1 MTTSRSLPRASGGAA
16 TKCKLNA
23 ITNPILNGISVGLN
37 FGPEGPELCPKT
49 FNCCAGLGWQD
60 TPAGVKICELKAR
73 FRRVQ
78 DLCRAYGAVWGHV
91 LPFDDY
97 LQWLASWDF
106 EIIKTVSG
114 MLKGY
119 APQCRLIE
127 NSPLCI
133 KGKPSACWAMALVAV
148 WRFGQQARVVP
159 FHQIKPAELHRL
171 LPAADGQG
179 FVLVEK
185 VAGLYREDKALWL
198 EYLIHTAYA
207 ANVFLILEIL
217 PAARKEGRLKGGAAR
232 EFQRRLAEAE
242 PKSFREHLDADGQSK
257 LGEMQRL
264 PNPKFRTAVDPLLD
278 S

>member
-1 MTTSRSLPRASGGAA
+1 MPPIGFRGPAPKKCNLAAISDPR
-16 TKCKLNA
+16 
-23 ITNPILNGISVGLN
+23 LNGLTVGLN
-37 FGPEGPELCPKT
+37 FAEEGPTLCPKT
-49 FNCCAGLGWQD
+49 YSCCAGLGWQD
-60 TPAGVKICELKAR
+60 TPSGVQVCELRAR
-73 FRRVQ
+73 FRRVEN
-78 DLCRAYGAVWGHV
+78 LVRAYEAMWGAV
-91 LPFDDY
+91 LPFSDY
-97 LQWLASWDF
+97 LQWLAAWDF
-106 EIIKTVSG
+106 EIIKNVSH

-148 WRFGQQARVVP
+148 WRFGKEAEVVP
-159 FHQIKPAELHRL
+159 FHEIKPSSLHELIIDS
-171 LPAADGQG
+171 AAPG

-185 VAGLYREDKALWL
+185 IGELYKEEKALWL
-198 EYLIHTAYA
+198 EYLINQAYNS
-207 ANVFLILEIL
+207 NVFLVLEIL
-217 PAARKEGRLKGGAAR
+217 PPKAPNQLEGGAAR
-232 EFQRRLAEAE
+232 EFRRRLAETE